1 MRKFTCLL
9 FLTVIIFS
17 CSRDKEYDFPLLY
30 IGQVTDIDDNGA
42 VFHAKIVD
50 ESKEGIFD
58 YGFVWSYNQVP
69 DISTSRVIMADP
81 VSTGVLSVKV
91 NNDLIP
97 DTVYNV
103 RAFARNSKYITYSKT
118 VSFRS
123 LGSMPPVISDF
134 SPEHGTHGS
143 LVTIYGENFSGSAGN
158 NIVSFGSVPARV
170 ESATNRELVV
180 RLDMDLEN
188 LRSGIVPVTIRV
200 AGQTVTSGKNFRLD
214 GVNIIDFSPKSL
226 KPGDTLRIELEN
238 FNPLQAGTIVR
249 IGNFPAGEY
258 SVSGNIVS
266 CIIPYNAVFG
276 ENKIYVTSDNITC
289 TSDELINVFSPWS
302 VIKDGD
308 KFYRTGA
315 AAFSINGKGYVG
327 MGENVN
333 SSMWYVVYNDL
344 NEFNPATGQWTKL
357 ADMPAMEREDV
368 IGFSIGNKG
377 YVGLGNHAGGYY
389 FTDLWE
395 YDPVTDS
402 WEQKAD
408 FPGEVRYEAACVVIG
423 DKAYVGLGYTSDDKR
438 DLWQY
443 DPALDQ
449 WTRVSDCPG
458 SGGGYMGFCIDGKGY
473 FTFGHSGSGGYSGI
487 VWRYDPEKDE
497 WARMSDFP
505 GSLRSFPVSFEING
519 FGYIGTGQVSSRN
532 LKDFWR
538 YHADKDKWIRV
549 SDLTADGRYFARSF
563 IIGNKA
569 YIVSGIDAEK
579 MQYGRHD
586 ESLIIFEP

>member
-1 MRKFTCLL
+1 MRKLKCLL
-9 FLTVIIFS
+9 VLSVILLS
-17 CSRDKEYDFPLLY
+17 CTRDKEYDFPLLY
-30 IGQVTDIDDNGA
+30 IGQVTDIDGNGA
-42 VFHAKIVD
+42 VFHAKIVN

-58 YGFVWSYNQVP
+58 YGFVWSHNKVP
-69 DISTSRVIMADP
+69 DISTSRVVMTDP
-81 VSTGVLSVKV
+81 VSNGVLSVKV
-91 NNDLIP
+91 SNDLIT

-103 RAFARNSKYITYSKT
+103 RAFARNSGFITYSST

-123 LGSMPPVISDF
+123 MGSMPPVISDF

-143 LVTIYGENFSGSAGN
+143 LVTIYGENFSGSPVN
-158 NIVSFGSVPARV
+158 NIVRFGTVPAIV
-170 ESATNRELVV
+170 ESATSSELVV
-180 RLDMDLEN
+180 RIDMDN
-188 LRSGIVPVTIRV
+188 LISGIVPVTVSV
-200 AGQTVTSGKNFRLD
+200 AGQTATSGRNFRLD
-214 GVNIIDFSPKSL
+214 GVTIIDFRPRSL
-226 KPGDTLRIELEN
+226 KPADTLWIELEN
-238 FNPLQAGTIVR
+238 FNPVLPGTYVR
-249 IGNFPAGEY
+249 IGKFPAGDY
-258 SVSGNIVS
+258 SVTGNILS
-266 CIIPYNAVFG
+266 CIVPYNAGYG
-276 ENKIYVTSDNITC
+276 ENKISVTSDNITC
-289 TSDELINVFSPWS
+289 TSDELLNVLSPWS

-333 SSMWYVVYNDL
+333 SGMWYVVYNDL
-344 NEFNPATGQWTKL
+344 NEFNPATGQWKKL

-368 IGFSIGNKG
+368 IGFSIGDKG
-377 YVGLGNHAGGYY
+377 YIGLGNNASGFY

-395 YDPVTDS
+395 YDPDTDS

-408 FPGEVRYEAACVVIG
+408 FPGEARYEPACVVIG
-423 DKAYVGLGYTSDDKR
+423 EKAYVGLGFTSDDKR
-438 DLWQY
+438 DFWQY

-473 FTFGHSGSGGYSGI
+473 FTSGHSGSGVYSGV

-505 GSLRSFPVSFEING
+505 GSLRSLPVSFEING
-519 FGYIGTGQVSSRN
+519 FGYIGTGQVSSRS

-538 YHADKDKWIRV
+538 YHADEDKWVRV
-549 SDLTADGRYFARSF
+549 SDLTTDGRYFARSF

-569 YIVSGIDAEK
+569 YIVSGINVED
-579 MQYGRHD
+579 MNYGSHE
-586 ESLIIFEP
+586 ESLIIFEQ

>member
-1 MRKFTCLL
+1 MRKFKYLL
-9 FLTVIIFS
+9 FLTVIMFS
-17 CSRDKEYDFPLLY
+17 CTRDMEYDFPLLY

-69 DISTSRVIMADP
+69 DISTSQVIMNDP
-81 VSTGVLSVKV
+81 VSEGVLSVKV
-91 NNDLIP
+91 TNDLIP

-103 RAFARNSKYITYSKT
+103 RAFARNSKFITYSKT

-123 LGSMPPVISDF
+123 LGSMSPVISGF
-134 SPEHGTHGS
+134 SPEHGTDGS

-158 NIVSFGSVPARV
+158 NIVSFGSIPAIV
-170 ESATNRELVV
+170 ESATSSELVV
-180 RLDMDLEN
+180 RIDMDYLI
-188 LRSGIVPVTIRV
+188 SGFVPVTIQV
-200 AGQTVTSGKNFRLD
+200 AGQTVTSVKTFRFD
-214 GVNIIDFSPKSL
+214 GVNIIDFAPKSL
-226 KPGDTLRIELEN
+226 KPADTLRIELEN
-238 FNPLQAGTIVR
+238 FNPVVAGTIVR
-249 IGNFPAGEY
+249 IGEFPAGDY
-258 SVSGNIVS
+258 SFSGNILS
-266 CIIPYNAVFG
+266 CIVPYNAEFG
-276 ENKIYVTSDNITC
+276 ENKISVTSDNITC
-289 TSDELINVFSPWS
+289 TSDEHLNVFSPWS
-302 VIKDGD
+302 VIKDVN

-327 MGENVN
+327 MGYNVN
-333 SSMWYVVYNDL
+333 STFYYDVYNDL
-344 NEFNPATGQWTKL
+344 NEFNPATGQWKKL
-357 ADMPAMEREDV
+357 ADMPAMEREGV

-377 YVGLGNHAGGYY
+377 YVGLGNHGGGFY

-395 YDPVTDS
+395 YDPATDG

-408 FPGEVRYEAACVVIG
+408 FPGEARYEPACVVIG
-423 DKAYVGLGYTSDDKR
+423 DKAYVGFGYTSDDMR

-458 SGGGYMGFCIDGKGY
+458 NGGGYMGFCIDGKGY
-473 FTFGHSGSGGYSGI
+473 FTFGHSGSGGYSGV
-487 VWRYDPEKDE
+487 VWRYDPRNDE

-505 GSLRSFPVSFEING
+505 GSLRSLPVSFEING
-519 FGYIGTGQVSSRN
+519 FGYIGTGQVRSRN

-538 YHADKDKWIRV
+538 YHPYEDKWIRI
-549 SDLTADGRYFARSF
+549 SDLTVTGRYFARSF

-569 YIVSGIDAEK
+569 YIVSGIDAEQ
-579 MQYGRHD
+579 MQYGSHD